1 MNQSALIYLRVS
13 SEEQAKGYSL
23 QTQLQQCREYAAQ
36 NSYTVLSVIED
47 RQTGEELDRPGL
59 TALFDFVAA
68 HTVNAIIACDPDR
81 LSRGGPAHH
90 AIIQMRLAKHGAKVE
105 YVFSGYTKAALG
117 VVLDDTAKQSL
128 AWYENQQRRA
138 RSLQG
143 KLDVAKTG
151 KVMIGARP
159 PYGYQYRD
167 GELVLDEEEA
177 AIVQQI
183 YQWILTGESTC
194 TIAKKLTTDG
204 VPTRGDKT
212 SWTVK
217 RNSYAIWHPS
227 SVRKILHNETYTG
240 VWYYNKTK
248 TQRANR
254 KLKQTARPITEQ
266 VAISVPA
273 IIDRATYDA
282 ARRQL
287 VANQAK
293 LQRTTKHEY
302 LLQGLVYCGCGLCC
316 ACKNRRE
323 LRYYRCP
330 IKGGQSWNRPC
341 QTRFGVRV
349 ERLDALVWGAVTTL
363 LSDGQNLRQQIE
375 RQRQGQQ
382 TNTAFVQEQLEA
394 IAAAK
399 VDTERRIGV
408 LLDQILDDE
417 FPRSIIEERK
427 QLLFDKLK
435 QLESEEAKTNAKLS
449 TMRISPEQEG
459 ALLAL
464 AATAPASL
472 EKLSFTEKKELLRV
486 LQVRVV
492 VVDKQQVTLSI
503 LGTQGEVT
511 RIP

>member
-1 MNQSALIYLRVS
+1 MTQNALIYLRVS

-23 QTQLQQCREYAAQ
+23 QTQLQQCQQYAAQ
-36 NSYTVLSVIED
+36 HAYTVLSVIED

-59 TALFDFVAA
+59 MTLFDFVATK
-68 HTVNAIIACDPDR
+68 TVHAVITCDPDR

-90 AIIQMRLAKHGAKVE
+90 AIIQMLLAKHGAKVE
-105 YVFSGYTKAALG
+105 YVFSEYVKASLG
-117 VVLDDTAKQSL
+117 IVLDDTAKQNL

-167 GELVLDEEEA
+167 GELVLDDEEA
-177 AIVQQI
+177 AIVQRV
-183 YQWILTGESTC
+183 YRWLLAGESTC
-194 TIAKKLTTDG
+194 TIAKKLTVEG

-212 SWTVK
+212 SFTTK
-217 RNSYAIWHPS
+217 RNGYAIWHPS

-248 TQRANR
+248 SQRANR
-254 KLKQTARPITEQ
+254 KLKQTARPMTEQ
-266 VAISVPA
+266 VAIPVPA
-273 IIDRATYDA
+273 IIDRATYEA
-282 ARRQL
+282 AQKQL
-287 VANQAK
+287 VENQAK

-302 LLQGLVYCGCGLCC
+302 LLQGLVYCACGLCC
-316 ACKNRRE
+316 ACKHRRE

-330 IKGGQSWNRPC
+330 VKGGQYWKRTC

-363 LSDGQNLRQQIE
+363 FSDAQNLRQQIK

-382 TNTAFVQEQLEA
+382 TNSAFAQEQLEA

-399 VDTERRIGV
+399 LDTERRIGV

-427 QLLFDKLK
+427 QLLFNKLK
-435 QLESEEAKTNAKLS
+435 QLESEEAKTNVKLS
-449 TMRISPEQEG
+449 AMLVTPEQEQT
-459 ALLAL
+459 LLAL
-464 AATAPASL
+464 AATAPDSL
-472 EKLSFTEKKELLRV
+472 EKLSFAEKKELLRV
-486 LQVRVV
+486 LQLRVT
-492 VVDKQQVTLSI
+492 VVDKQQVILSI
-503 LGTQGEVT
+503 LGAQEEAT